1 MDYKQD
7 EKKPGREEFKKDVS
21 EAVQDAVK
29 KGRVKKVAKKF
40 DKLAKKKKNKY
51 ADVTTKELYQM
62 VKQKRAAILKR
73 RGIPEKLPRGRAA
86 LISICKRIK
95 A

>member
-1 MDYKQD
+1 MEYKQD
-7 EKKPGREEFKKDVS
+7 EKKPGRKEFKEDVS

-29 KGRVKKVAKKF
+29 KGKSKVKKVAKKF
-40 DKLAKKKKNKY
+40 AKKKNKY
-51 ADVTTKELYQM
+51 ADVATKELYQL
-62 VKQKRAAILKR
+62 VKQKRAAILQK